1 MWEVYRI
8 LISEHVNIYLLE
20 LEDVKYNNFHFQ
32 NIIYIFG
39 DNLLYLCT

>member
-8 LISEHVNIYLLE
+8 LISEHVYIYLLE
-20 LEDVKYNNFHFQ
+20 LEDVEYNNFRFQ
-32 NIIYIFG
+32 NIIYSFG